1 MPGADGVGI
10 MLAGG
15 RMFVGPRIVHAMMAV
30 ASTSAQ
36 WWTVESRPASVSDFG
51 SVLDMEAICGVNIGV
66 GVGPLGLRT
75 DHLRR
80 VLEKAP
86 RIVGNTWGTSAWC
99 HGIQLNRH

>member
-1 MPGADGVGI
+1 MGWASCSP
-10 MLAGG
+10 GG

>member
-1 MPGADGVGI
+1 

-15 RMFVGPRIVHAMMAV
+15 RMFAGPRIVHAMMAVACKSAV

-36 WWTVESRPASVSDFG
+36 WWTVESRSASVSDFG

-66 GVGPLGLRT
+66 GMGPLGLGT

-86 RIVGNTWGTSAWC
+86 RIVGNTWGTSARC
-99 HGIQLNRH
+99 HGIQPNRH